1 MNVYTNVDVLPETVT
16 RLFGTRT
23 LVLANNTHKEG
34 YFFKDVFLWVERK
47 GPTSIISINENKGP
61 KSDEVL
67 GVYFG
72 TNIEVKHGVKFEGR
86 STRLGVEYTILL
98 AKPGAEIIEDGELW
112 FLDENVGW
120 VSLGIQ
126 EDCILEHERENKFPW
141 TA

>member
-16 RLFGTRT
+16 RLFGSRT
-23 LVLANNTHKEG
+23 LVLANNTTKEG

-47 GPTSIISINENKGP
+47 GATSIISINENKGK

-72 TNIEVKHGVKFEGR
+72 TNIESRHGVKFEGR

-98 AKPGAEIIEDGELW
+98 ANPGAEIIEEGELW

-120 VSLGIQ
+120 VSLGVDESKKQ
-126 EDCILEHERENKFPW
+126 EVENQFPW